1 MVVYD
6 YDGIDVNVVIPN
18 YVGAIPVIG
27 IDSGA
32 FKNNTSIKTVSFSK
46 NTIWIEDG
54 AFSGCSNLESV
65 DFNGAKLTEIPDGAF
80 EGTALKSIV
89 LPDTVKKLGNEA
101 FDGSDLVS
109 INYENII
116 YFGDYSLQDTRMGC
130 VYLGDHVIYVGS
142 NAFNNTF
149 VYVEHETLPSLWA
162 SNISGSSSM
171 YAPIVNAKKSGD
183 YIYSISNGCA
193 VINRYIGE
201 EKKISI
207 PSEIDGF
214 TVTEIGHG
222 FDSYSE
228 ELLEA
233 ENGSYFEVALKEVI
247 IPESVTK
254 INGYTFLYSRSFIY
268 VPASVETVELG
279 LDDDYYMLAFYAFES
294 AECPFEYGDFM
305 RIATGIDY
313 SNVVYDEESEL
324 YLYEDSLG
332 YSVLASHIRFDGEM
346 TIPAWYGEKPIHTI
360 KSWAIGN
367 EDTTVKI
374 SSGIT
379 KIQRY
384 AIYGYPSAVYIPA
397 SVTTINAY
405 GVVNADYY
413 FIEAKTKPAEWD
425 TYWNGNDSTGVYFG
439 FGHDGILF
447 DAKSKTLYKLEDEK
461 ATLVKYVGTDSTLYI
476 PREVNGYTVTKIGSN
491 FYASSGR
498 SYIYVPKEIEVIETT
513 AFKNSSYS
521 TFYFYFEA
529 SEQPS
534 EWAFDWYYSSYYGT
548 TTNYVTKYWNQ
559 SFSY

>member
-6 YDGIDVNVVIPN
+6 YDGTDVNVVIPN

-46 NTIWIEDG
+46 NTIWIEAG

-65 DFNGAKLTEIPDGAF
+65 DFNGAKLTEIPNCAF

-101 FDGSDLVS
+101 FEGSDLVS

-116 YFGDYSLQDTRMGC
+116 YFGDYSLRNTRMGC

-228 ELLEA
+228 ELLEP

-268 VPASVETVELG
+268 VPASVETLEFG
-279 LDDDYYMLAFYAFES
+279 LDEDYYALAFYAFES
-294 AECPFEYGDFM
+294 EERPFEDDI
-305 RIATGIDY
+305 RAATGINY
-313 SNVVYDEESEL
+313 SKVVYDEVSEL
-324 YLYEDSLG
+324 YLYEDLFG
-332 YSVLASHIRFDGEM
+332 YSVLASLIRLDGEM
-346 TIPAWYGEKPIHTI
+346 TVPAWYGGKLIHTI
-360 KSWAIGN
+360 KSWAIFSDG
-367 EDTTVKI
+367 TTVNI
-374 SSGIT
+374 SSGVT

-384 AIYGYPSAVYIPA
+384 AIYGNPLAVYIPK

-405 GVVNADYY
+405 GVVDTDYY

-425 TYWNGNDSTGVYFG
+425 TYWNGNVSTNVYFG
-439 FGHDGILF
+439 SDIDGVFL
-447 DAKSKTLYKLEDEK
+447 DGASKLLYKVEDGE
-461 ATLVKYVGTDSTLYI
+461 ATLVTYLGTNSTVYI
-476 PREVNGYTVTKIGSN
+476 PREINGYTVTKIASN
-491 FYASSGR
+491 FYVSSGNR
-498 SYIYVPKEIEVIETT
+498 YIYIPKEIEVIETT

-521 TFYFYFEA
+521 TFYFYFEV

-534 EWAFDWYYSSYYGT
+534 EWAFDWYYSSYYGNT
-548 TTNYVTKYWNQ
+548 TSYVTKYWNQ